1 MATIVWRGK
10 WNFELIERNFIIF
23 LSLSLSLSPYSPPLP
38 SNFVSLGDPS
48 SQPGILNVSRNFGT
62 TAPGSQGQIPPTL
75 SPETISEIIETAFN
89 KSMSL

>member
-10 WNFELIERNFIIF
+10 WNFELIERNFII
-23 LSLSLSLSPYSPPLP
+23 SLSPYSPPLP

-62 TAPGSQGQIPPTL
+62 TAPGSQGQTPPTL
-75 SPETISEIIETAFN
+75 SPETISEIIETVFN